1 MFLKSRP
8 SDKEISDFIARQAQS
23 HFSYSAVGASADAWV
38 PRGFVADHN
47 RVCLGAGEQMWDN
60 AVRAITTW
68 QMFRMEWV
76 QLCWPNSLV
85 AAGTDVAIL
94 IRHFGFWSLNASRIA
109 YVINEPGGPTKRYG
123 FGYGTLL
130 EHAESGEERFSVE
143 WHLQDDSV
151 WYDLFAFSRPSATLA
166 KLGYPASRWLQRRF
180 AHDSK
185 AAMIK
190 GI

>member
-8 SDKEISDFIARQAQS
+8 SEKEISDFIARQAQS

-60 AVRAITTW
+60 AVRAMTTW

-94 IRHFGFWSLNASRIA
+94 IRHFGFWSLNASRIV

-130 EHAESGEERFSVE
+130 EHAESGEERSPWSGTFRMIPCGMTCSHFRGPVRRWQNSDILRPDGYSVVS
-143 WHLQDDSV
+143 L
-151 WYDLFAFSRPSATLA
+151 
-166 KLGYPASRWLQRRF
+166 
-180 AHDSK
+180 
-185 AAMIK
+185 MILK
-190 GI
+190 PR